1 MRSEGQSMEREKGCV
16 AMKGLDLLD
25 TIGGIDKKYINEVL
39 DEEMEGD
46 GQKGKRKKPLS
57 LMYKKRLNRT
67 KRFGRGLQSA
77 AAVFA
82 AITAAVFV
90 TAGCV
95 EAATGGL
102 ISNAIKGFFGWN
114 TNTKEIV
121 TEAKKDILRN
131 MIYAPDVIWM
141 DEELLIFATDRGVLL
156 YDRGTHQIRTIDL
169 QQTEGIYLNASAGEI
184 HTHLFYEDGTLY
196 LLNEKNG
203 EQYGKYYGYPLDSL
217 EECAWESEEKSG
229 WKALYLKWEELDE
242 NYVDTFQTFVE
253 IGLGEEKRSPNDQG
267 IYSERSYRYRD
278 EKGSNY
284 LVYLTVPTDKEGQGS
299 PLDKNFILNLYCEEN
314 GEIKTEEIW
323 LEDLWEEE
331 VQSLEEG
338 SISEEGSAKDD
349 ARDKKDPVEGK
360 HQGLPR
366 FIYTGSDPAMP
377 VICDY
382 MIHYCDLNY
391 LHSGEYVCIP
401 EFVVVN
407 ETEKDGF
414 LYVFGN
420 FYIESYYRN
429 GNTMFSESGGAYIA
443 RFQLKVNETGEYGI
457 VDVVTAPDGADYLE
471 GIKDFTEGFE
481 GVYESFLGMMPQRLQ
496 ESRLAFM
503 RMYEEQNHLGIEYIR
518 DYGWEPIP
526 LYSSELK

>member
-1 MRSEGQSMEREKGCV
+1 MRSEGQSLEREKGCV

-229 WKALYLKWEELDE
+229 WKALYLKWEELDG
-242 NYVDTFQTFVE
+242 NYVDTFQTFAE

-278 EKGSNY
+278 EKGMPY